1 MNEAIHLITEKGTP
15 MDKLPL
21 QKPHPYRLLFTALL
35 VPAVC
40 AFLLTFA
47 MYRIDNSWQMTIALI
62 FIISLWSWVL
72 YIVLKSV
79 KEWKM
84 KYWQRYP
91 KVVHLHEELPI
102 KPNTA
107 FLIATKSIILYI
119 LLFGYLTVV
128 LGFALVYDAL
138 NITTAN
144 GLLNNIYFS
153 LTTMTTVGYG
163 DFVPMAGGRFFANVE
178 MIFGVIYQIIAIG
191 AGTGYLIRYT
201 DEDNHIIE

>member
-1 MNEAIHLITEKGTP
+1 
-15 MDKLPL
+15 MDQLSL
-21 QKPHPYRLLFTALL
+21 QKPHPYRLLLTALG
-35 VPAVC
+35 VPALS
-40 AFLLTFA
+40 AFLLTFF
-47 MYRIDNSWQMTIALI
+47 MYLWDDSRQMVSALI
-62 FIISLWSWVL
+62 FIIGLCAWVL

-79 KEWKM
+79 KEWKI

-91 KVVHLHEELPI
+91 KVIHMHEELPI
-102 KPNTA
+102 KPDTA

-119 LLFGYLTVV
+119 LIFGYLTIV

-163 DFVPMAGGRFFANVE
+163 DFVPLAGGRFFANLE
-178 MIFGVIYQIIAIG
+178 MMFGVIYQIIAIG

-201 DEDNHIIE
+201 DEDSHIIE